1 MESMNETMK
10 KMLDLQKEMVSG
22 ILSNPENTYF
32 GMGEMY
38 KKFLLDPLSL
48 YNFKVPPSF
57 SNTSKIM
64 ENNMRFHTAFINY
77 HSSIKEMMEIIN
89 ENIKLLNE
97 NK

>member
-1 MESMNETMK
+1 MDSM
-10 KMLDLQKEMVSG
+10 KEMMEKMTNLQREMMEGVLNS
-22 ILSNPENTYF
+22 STESYY

-38 KKFLLDPLSL
+38 KKLFLDPLSL
-48 YNFKVPPSF
+48 YKVKVPVSF
-57 SNTSKIM
+57 SNTTKIM

-77 HSSIKEMMEIIN
+77 HTSIKEMMEIIN

>member
-1 MESMNETMK
+1 MDSMKEMME
-10 KMLDLQKEMVSG
+10 KMSFLQKEMMDG
-22 ILSNPENTYF
+22 ILNTPTDSYY

-38 KKFLLDPLSL
+38 KKIFTDPLSL
-48 YNFKVPPSF
+48 YKVKVPTSF
-57 SNTSKIM
+57 SNTTKIM

-89 ENIKLLNE
+89 ENLKLLNE